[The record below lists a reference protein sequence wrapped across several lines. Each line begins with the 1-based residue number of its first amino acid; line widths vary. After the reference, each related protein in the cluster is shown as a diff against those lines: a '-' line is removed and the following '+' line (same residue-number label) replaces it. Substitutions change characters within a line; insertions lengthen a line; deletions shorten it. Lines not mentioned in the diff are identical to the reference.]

1 MRSLSGEVKGE
12 QGRSKVSEERKGV
25 RGSMDTKKESKTVI
39 KYNMCFKSSTI
50 SFSWY
55 YFYHKFG
62 GKILMPFTIIFFAS

>member
-39 KYNMCFKSSTI
+39 KYKMCFKSSTI
-50 SFSWY
+50 SFIGIISTTSLGE
-55 YFYHKFG
+55 KF
-62 GKILMPFTIIFFAS
+62 